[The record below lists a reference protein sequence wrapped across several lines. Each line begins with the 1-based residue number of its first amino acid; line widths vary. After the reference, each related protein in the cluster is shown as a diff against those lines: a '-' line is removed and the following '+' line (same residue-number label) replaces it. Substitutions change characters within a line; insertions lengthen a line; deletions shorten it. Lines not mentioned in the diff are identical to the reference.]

1 MPLTRRNITQYLG
14 SAFIFVS
21 LLLVI
26 GIVTWSDGFLA
37 ALRQTHFTPFAAD
50 AIQAVETVLAIAY
63 AVFSLRRLRQAWLRR
78 VVLALAVLSMA
89 YLAFEK
95 LGRPLIGVDD
105 ANIFLVYARNL
116 REGYGFVYNV
126 GGERVEGVSS
136 LLWVALL
143 ALAYFISANPEPI
156 ILVVNI
162 SLLLA
167 TTLLVADF
175 LVRQSESAG
184 EKALI
189 ATAYVVFVCISPEY
203 ITWMTL
209 PLMETALWS
218 LLLVS
223 ATLVLLHIEGPSD
236 SRNIALFSVISVLLL
251 LTRPEAM
258 LWIFVFIFG
267 LFARAWIVAGI
278 RSAARIVRVPVAVC
292 VATIAGLTSFRLA
305 YFKYP
310 LPNTYYAK
318 VSPSLRFNIS
328 TSFYSYFL
336 KFTES
341 RFLVELAILSVTF
354 IFTIGVIHL
363 IHSRFRL
370 PAGKEA
376 EGFLLGFVLSGIC
389 LAGLAIPLLSGGDHF
404 PSFRQY
410 QPIFPLLLAA
420 TLIPALSLL
429 RWLCSQVTNQ
439 TLAGIL
445 FLAIP
450 VLAFCYTDS
459 VNWQNVGLE
468 ASPLRV
474 DYGIA
479 VEGRQ
484 IGMSLQELFGGYERL
499 PSVGVIGAGGI
510 KYTYPGE
517 VVDLLGLNNTRM
529 GHSPGS
535 REGMKNHSAFNADVF
550 FQLAPEIVLT
560 TCSPDNPDYWLN
572 AIQLDRRFQQLYACV
587 SLQKRGTSTN
597 MSVAMR
603 KDFLTSLQE
612 RGQEMGLSVS
622 APLE

>member
-1 MPLTRRNITQYLG
+1 MPLTRRSITQNLG

-26 GIVTWSDGFLA
+26 GLVIWSDGSLA
-37 ALRQTHFTPFAAD
+37 ALRQAHFTPLVAD
-50 AIQAVETVLAIAY
+50 AIQAAETVLAIAY
-63 AVFSLRRLRQAWLRR
+63 AVFSLRRLQQAWLRR
-78 VVLALAVLSMA
+78 VVLALAVLAMV

-105 ANIFLVYARNL
+105 ANIFFVYARNL

-126 GGERVEGVSS
+126 GGERVDGVSS

-143 ALAYFISANPEPI
+143 SLAYFVSANPEPI

-162 SLLLA
+162 GLLLA
-167 TTLLVADF
+167 TTLLVVDF
-175 LVRQSESAG
+175 LVRQSENAG

-189 ATAYVVFVCISPEY
+189 ATIYVVFVCISPEY
-203 ITWMTL
+203 VTWMTL
-209 PLMETALWS
+209 PLMETGLWS

-223 ATLVLLHIEGPSD
+223 ATLILLRIEGPSD
-236 SRNIALFSVISVLLL
+236 SRDIALFSVFSVLLL

-258 LWIFVFIFG
+258 LWVFVFIFG

-278 RSAARIVRVPVAVC
+278 RNAARIVSVPLAVC
-292 VATIAGLTSFRLA
+292 VTTIAGLTGFRLA

-318 VSPSLRFNIS
+318 VAPSLKYNIS

-336 KFTES
+336 RFAES

-354 IFTIGVIHL
+354 IFAVGVIHL
-363 IHSRFRL
+363 IRSRFRL
-370 PAGKEA
+370 SPGKEA
-376 EGFLLGFVLSGIC
+376 EGFLLPFMLSGIC
-389 LAGLAIPLLSGGDHF
+389 IAGLVIPLLSGGDYF
-404 PSFRQY
+404 ASFRQY

-429 RWLCSQVTNQ
+429 RRLSIQVTNQ

-450 VLAFCYTDS
+450 VVAFCFTDS
-459 VNWQNVGLE
+459 VNWQNVGLD
-468 ASPLRV
+468 ATSLRV
-474 DYGIA
+474 GFGVAD
-479 VEGRQ
+479 EGRQ
-484 IGMSLQELFGGYERL
+484 MGRSLQELFGEYDHL
-499 PSVGVIGAGGI
+499 PSVGVIAAGGI

-517 VVDLLGLNNTRM
+517 VIDLFGLNNTRM

-535 REGMKNHSAFNADVF
+535 REGLRSHTAFNSDVF
-550 FQLAPEIVLT
+550 FELSPEIVLT
-560 TCSPDNPDYWLN
+560 TCSPNAPDYWLS

-587 SLQKRGTSTN
+587 SLHKRGTSTH

-603 KDFLTSLQE
+603 KDLLASLQE
-612 RGQEMGLSVS
+612 RGQEAGIILS
-622 APLE
+622 APQE